1 MPALST
7 ATWRFFATQDRCA
20 AAAAFHTPDSSGLA
34 PSHPRNRR
42 ARSDAALARSLL
54 ASPPAAA
61 VLKAVDDILAEEPFE
76 PSLLRAAA
84 EPGSELASLSGGAS
98 MLSTRSAAASHG
110 E

>member
-7 ATWRFFATQDRCA
+7 WHLFATQSRCA
-20 AAAAFHTPDSSGLA
+20 AAAAFHTPDSTGLA

-54 ASPPAAA
+54 APPQAAA
-61 VLKAVDDILAEEPFE
+61 VLASLDDLLAEEPFE

-84 EPGSELASLSGGAS
+84 AAAERGSELASLSGGAS
-98 MLSTRSAAASHG
+98 TLSTRSVG